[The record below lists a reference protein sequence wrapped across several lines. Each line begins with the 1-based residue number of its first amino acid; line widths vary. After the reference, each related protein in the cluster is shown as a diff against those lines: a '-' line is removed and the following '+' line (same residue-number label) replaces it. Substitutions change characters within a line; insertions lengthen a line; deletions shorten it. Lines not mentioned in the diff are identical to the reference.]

1 VLNLTPTE
9 QERLLVFQAAELAR
23 RRQSRGLRLNQAEAA
38 AFLVDEA
45 LEHAR
50 DGRSIPEIRE
60 LVTGMLTTDDVLPGV
75 AALVPML
82 VVEGQFLDGTRLIT
96 IYDPITPG
104 DHDDASTVDPLGDP
118 GTVQTRPGDI
128 ELNAGCDGI
137 ELEVTN
143 TGDRAIQVSSHYL
156 FAQTNAALI
165 FDRVRAAGHR
175 LDIPSGTTVRFEPG
189 IAQTVRLVPFPDGGA
204 AIEPRQVADHD
215 RNGQP
220 VDQESDGRTDRD
232 DVP

>member
-23 RRQSRGLRLNQAEAA
+23 RRRSRGLRLNQAEAA

-60 LVTGMLTTDDVLPGV
+60 LVTGTLTTDDVLPGV

-104 DHDDASTVDPLGDP
+104 AHDDASAVDPFGDP
-118 GTVQTRPGDI
+118 GAVQTRPGDI
-128 ELNAGCDGI
+128 ELNAECDGI
-137 ELEVTN
+137 ELEATN
-143 TGDRAIQVSSHYL
+143 TGDRAIQVSSHYP
-156 FAQTNAALI
+156 FAQTNAALT

-204 AIEPRQVADHD
+204 AIEPRQVADQD
-215 RNGQP
+215 SGP
-220 VDQESDGRTDRD
+220 VDLERSGPADRD
-232 DVP
+232 EVP